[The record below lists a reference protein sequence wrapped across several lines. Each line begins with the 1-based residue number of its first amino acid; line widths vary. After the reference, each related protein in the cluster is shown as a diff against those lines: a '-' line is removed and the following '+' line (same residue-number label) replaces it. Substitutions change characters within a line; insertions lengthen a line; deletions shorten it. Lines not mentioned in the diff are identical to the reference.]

1 MKFKRA
7 LQKAEWVERQ
17 NAKAA
22 RTKAIEEEEAMK
34 IPYEVSQQSTVA

>member
-1 MKFKRA
+1 MKFKKA

-22 RTKAIEEEEAMK
+22 RTKAIEEAEALK
-34 IPYEVSQQSTVA
+34 IPYEVNYSRV